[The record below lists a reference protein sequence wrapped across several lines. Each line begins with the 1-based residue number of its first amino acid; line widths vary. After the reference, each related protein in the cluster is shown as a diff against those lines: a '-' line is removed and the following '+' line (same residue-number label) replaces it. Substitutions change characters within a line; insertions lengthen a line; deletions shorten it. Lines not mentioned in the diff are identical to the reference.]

1 VLVTKY
7 KIDKMDCAAEESL
20 IRMKLEPLPGITK
33 LEFDLAGRNLTVYH
47 KSNAEIITA
56 SINELNLGSQF
67 LSSETLNA
75 EFVKDP
81 EEINRK
87 HLSIVLIINFSF
99 FLIEIIVGFIAN
111 SMGLVGDSL
120 DMLADAFVYGMA
132 LMVVGKTIVYKKRVV
147 KLSGYFQITLAL
159 LGFTEVVRRYFFP
172 DEMPDYLMMIII
184 SALALAANAASL
196 YILQRSKSKEVHMQ
210 ASMIFTSND
219 IIVNAGVIAAGI
231 LVLMLASPLPD
242 LIIGVVIFTMVLRGA
257 VRILKLS

>member
-1 VLVTKY
+1 
-7 KIDKMDCAAEESL
+7 
-20 IRMKLEPLPGITK
+20 
-33 LEFDLAGRNLTVYH
+33 
-47 KSNAEIITA
+47 
-56 SINELNLGSQF
+56 
-67 LSSETLNA
+67 
-75 EFVKDP
+75 
-81 EEINRK
+81 
-87 HLSIVLIINFSF
+87 
-99 FLIEIIVGFIAN
+99 
-111 SMGLVGDSL
+111 
-120 DMLADAFVYGMA
+120 A

>member
-1 VLVTKY
+1 
-7 KIDKMDCAAEESL
+7 
-20 IRMKLEPLPGITK
+20 
-33 LEFDLAGRNLTVYH
+33 
-47 KSNAEIITA
+47 
-56 SINELNLGSQF
+56 
-67 LSSETLNA
+67 
-75 EFVKDP
+75 
-81 EEINRK
+81 
-87 HLSIVLIINFSF
+87 
-99 FLIEIIVGFIAN
+99 
-111 SMGLVGDSL
+111 MGLVGDSL

-132 LMVVGKTIVYKKRVV
+132 LMVVGKTIVYKKRVA

-159 LGFTEVVRRYFFP
+159 LGFTEVVRRYFLV

-219 IIVNAGVIAAGI
+219 IIVNAGVIAAGL
-231 LVLMLASPLPD
+231 LVLLLASPLPD